1 MRTTLTLDPDVA
13 AEVERMRRDESIGLS
28 EAINRL
34 ARQAIAARPERS
46 RYEPQSVPLGLL
58 VDVSNVG
65 DVLDLL
71 DEIR

>member
-13 AEVERMRRDESIGLS
+13 AEVERIRRDEGIGLS

-34 ARQAIAARPERS
+34 ARQAIAARPQRR
-46 RYEPQSVPLGLL
+46 RYQPQSVSLGLL
-58 VDVSNVG
+58 VDVSNIG

-71 DEIR
+71 DEAR